1 MIYPVHGTPGKRSRP
16 IEGRCPE
23 PDIGRL
29 IVPYELRMLEP
40 EEEMTFEIHL
50 LECDGCFERLKALDT
65 VVEAL
70 AQHSGKA
77 AG

>member
-1 MIYPVHGTPGKRSRP
+1 MIYPVHGTPGKQSRQV
-16 IEGRCPE
+16 EGRCRKPE
-23 PDIGRL
+23 IGRL

-50 LECDGCFERLKALDT
+50 LECDSCFERLKALDA
-65 VVEAL
+65 VVDVL
-70 AQHSGKA
+70 AQHSEKA